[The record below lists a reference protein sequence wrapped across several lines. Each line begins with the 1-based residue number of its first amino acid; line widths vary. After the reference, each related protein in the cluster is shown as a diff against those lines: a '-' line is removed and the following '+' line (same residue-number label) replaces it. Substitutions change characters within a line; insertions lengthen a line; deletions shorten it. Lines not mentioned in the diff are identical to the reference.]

1 MSDTD
6 TARDIDWPLRP
17 WVLAALLGVAGLFVN
32 WAMDW
37 DGATQEPWR
46 AALAAFAFFAPL
58 LLAFTIDENR
68 WKGPLGF
75 AALGGLVMAGIAWR
89 VARAEDHYA
98 DEQFWMAAG
107 VVAMVLALPLF
118 QAGFHKVRWRTS
130 YEDTHFH
137 VWTDAIS
144 AAGSFAFLGLSW
156 ALLALLSELFA
167 AIRIDFLRD
176 LMNKEW
182 FGWLFS
188 GVAFGAA
195 LGVLR
200 NQLKILGTLQSVVM
214 LVFSLVAVPFAF
226 ALVIFLVEPSPAQ
239 SESTKVLMFEVA
251 FCNLKCCTERGLDL
265 RYFPRRTNA
274 AQDLSVGAAMNRESS
289 LVEKAMSALSC
300 ARKLALA
307 TRLL

>member
-6 TARDIDWPLRP
+6 TARGTDWSMRP

-118 QAGFHKVRWRTS
+118 QAGFHKLRWRTS

-137 VWTDAIS
+137 VWSDAIS
-144 AAGSFAFLGLSW
+144 AAGSFAFLASRFGSNPSDFSRI
-156 ALLALLSELFA
+156 LAS
-167 AIRIDFLRD
+167 AIDSH
-176 LMNKEW
+176 N
-182 FGWLFS
+182 S
-188 GVAFGAA
+188 
-195 LGVLR
+195 
-200 NQLKILGTLQSVVM
+200 
-214 LVFSLVAVPFAF
+214 
-226 ALVIFLVEPSPAQ
+226 
-239 SESTKVLMFEVA
+239 
-251 FCNLKCCTERGLDL
+251 
-265 RYFPRRTNA
+265 RYP
-274 AQDLSVGAAMNRESS
+274 RES
-289 LVEKAMSALSC
+289 ETA
-300 ARKLALA
+300 
-307 TRLL
+307 